1 MEHVDFPNDHADLRT
16 VIMLASAGSCESVV
30 RARRVTSNEMSKL
43 SREALTD
50 GVKSVLKYSNEEK
63 KRAFVETC
71 ELQISLKGYDPVK
84 DKRFAGSF
92 RLPHVPRAGY
102 KVAIMADAKHEQEA
116 KAAGIPVFTEN
127 DLKKLNKNKKAI
139 KKLCSEYDA
148 FLASA
153 SLIRRIPRIVGPG
166 LNKAGK
172 FPSVLGT
179 NDNIVAKVEDAKAT
193 IKFQLKSKKTVCMGV
208 AIGNV
213 KMTEQELV
221 NNISSSANYLVSL
234 LPKNWQQIKR
244 LYIKSSMGPPQRI
257 FGF

>member
-1 MEHVDFPNDHADLRT
+1 
-16 VIMLASAGSCESVV
+16 
-30 RARRVTSNEMSKL
+30 MSKI

-50 GVKSVLKYSNEEK
+50 ALKAILTVSNGPK
-63 KRAFVETC
+63 KRGFLETLD
-71 ELQISLKGYDPVK
+71 LQISLKNYDPVK
-84 DKRFAGSF
+84 DKRFSGVF
-92 RLPHVPRAGY
+92 RLPVIPRPKFSVCILG
-102 KVAIMADAKHEQEA
+102 DAKHENEA
-116 KAAGIPVFTEN
+116 KALKVPVLIAD

-139 KKLCSEYDA
+139 KKLADQYDA

-153 SLIRRIPRIVGPG
+153 SLIRQIPRIMGPG

-179 NDNIVAKVEDAKAT
+179 SDDITAKVDDQKAT
-193 IKFQLKSKKTVCMGV
+193 VKFQLKSKKTMCMGI

-213 KMTEQELV
+213 KMAEVELI
-221 NNISSSANYLVSL
+221 NNITSAINYLVSL

-244 LYIKSSMGPPQRI
+244 LYIKSTMGRPHRI